1 MAEETKAP
9 VATTETKAPETVN
22 KTTVDSV
29 VAEIATQSAENQKK
43 GKENVKISLIDKF
56 NVEFTKDFRL
66 FKKGDSAEVSELAKE
81 FYVKKGV
88 AKVVK

>member
-66 FKKGDSAEVSELAKE
+66 FKKGILRK
-81 FYVKKGV
+81 FQN
-88 AKVVK
+88 